1 MKAKHKIKY
10 CFITAYKGSYTLK
23 ITNLGII
30 NHLIPNFFFVEI
42 NKNRILPNI
51 INVHNRKS

>member
-30 NHLIPNFFFVEI
+30 NHLIPNFFLSKLIKTEYY
-42 NKNRILPNI
+42 RTL
-51 INVHNRKS
+51 